1 MNTKTKT
8 KKHILCEKAPIVAMI
23 LAAVLAMLILSIPGL
38 MGLSDVVSNLASSV
52 LAVLFLIAY
61 TKWFAPEFK
70 GVFKTSALATGV
82 IFVWLP
88 FLFKLAGSYFLNVV
102 DYGFYFK
109 PTMLALAMAIA
120 AGFFEETIFRG
131 VTVPIGM
138 RYIRSEKRVSI
149 IVLFTALVFG
159 LLHVGNVIN
168 GANVTMGIIQGIA
181 TIFAGLLF
189 VAVFLR
195 TGNILIPIIMHGV
208 YDYICFVT
216 DASLDNGIMTGEA
229 VTIGLILAV
238 LVDVI
243 AGIWGLYLIRPAKK
257 AEIFAIW
264 NDKWSVSAAE
274 YQPKHLTSEGEEK

>member
-1 MNTKTKT
+1 MNKETKT
-8 KKHILCEKAPIVAMI
+8 KKHILCEKTPIVAMI
-23 LAAVLAMLILSIPGL
+23 LAGVLAMLILSIPGFL
-38 MGLSDVVSNLASSV
+38 GLSDVVSNLASSV

-70 GVFKTSALATGV
+70 GVFKTPALASGI
-82 IFVWLP
+82 IFVCLP
-88 FLFKLAGSYFLNVV
+88 FLFKLVGSYILNLV

-109 PTMLALAMAIA
+109 PTTLALAMAIA

-149 IVLFTALVFG
+149 IVLFTALIFG
-159 LLHVGNVIN
+159 LLHIGNVIN
-168 GANVTMGIIQGIA
+168 GASVTMGILQA
-181 TIFAGLLF
+181 TATVFAGLLF

-195 TGNILIPIIMHGV
+195 TGNILVPIIMHGV
-208 YDYICFVT
+208 YDYMCFVT
-216 DASLDNGIMTGEA
+216 DASLDSGIMTSET
-229 VTIGLILAV
+229 VTTGLILAV

-243 AGIWGLYLIRPAKK
+243 AGTWSLYLIRPAKR

-264 NDKWSVSAAE
+264 NDKWSVNAE
-274 YQPKHLTSEGEEK
+274 ESKR

>member
-1 MNTKTKT
+1 MNTKTT
-8 KKHILCEKAPIVAMI
+8 KHILCEKAPIFAMI

-38 MGLSDVVSNLASSV
+38 LGLSDVVSNLASSV

-70 GVFKTSALATGV
+70 GVFKTSSLATG
-82 IFVWLP
+82 IFFVWLP
-88 FLFKLAGSYFLNVV
+88 FLFKIVMSYILNVV

-120 AGFFEETIFRG
+120 AGFFEETVFRG

-208 YDYICFVT
+208 YDYMCFVT
-216 DASLDNGIMTGEA
+216 DASLDNGIMTSET
-229 VTIGLILAV
+229 VTTGLILAV

-243 AGIWGLYLIRPAKK
+243 AGVWALYLIRPAKR
-257 AEIFAIW
+257 AEIHAIW
-264 NDKWSVSAAE
+264 DEKWSVSKAE
-274 YQPKHLTSEGEEK
+274 

>member
-1 MNTKTKT
+1 MNKETKT

-38 MGLSDVVSNLASSV
+38 LRLSDVVDNLASSV

-88 FLFKLAGSYFLNVV
+88 FLFMLAGSYILNVV

-109 PTMLALAMAIA
+109 PTMLALVMAIA

-159 LLHVGNVIN
+159 LLHIGNVIN
-168 GANVTMGIIQGIA
+168 GASVAMGIIQGTA

-189 VAVFLR
+189 AAVFLR

-208 YDYICFVT
+208 YDYMCFVT
-216 DASLDNGIMTGEA
+216 DASLDNGIMIGEA
-229 VTIGLILAV
+229 VTTGLILAV
-238 LVDVI
+238 LVDVV
-243 AGIWGLYLIRPAKK
+243 AGVWALYLIRPAKR
-257 AEIFAIW
+257 AEIHAIW
-264 NDKWSVSAAE
+264 DEKWSVSKAE
-274 YQPKHLTSEGEEK
+274 YQSKHYQDI

>member
-1 MNTKTKT
+1 MNRKTKT

-23 LAAVLAMLILSIPGL
+23 LAAVLAMLILSILGL
-38 MGLSDVVSNLASSV
+38 LGLSDVVGNLASSV

-88 FLFKLAGSYFLNVV
+88 FLFKLAGSYILNVV

-149 IVLFTALVFG
+149 IVLFTSLVFG

-181 TIFAGLLF
+181 TIFTGLLF
-189 VAVFLR
+189 AAVFLR
-195 TGNILIPIIMHGV
+195 TGNILILIFMHGV
-208 YDYICFVT
+208 YDYMCFVT
-216 DASLDNGIMTGEA
+216 DASLNNGIMTGEA
-229 VTIGLILAV
+229 VTTSLILAV
-238 LVDVI
+238 LIEVI
-243 AGIWGLYLIRPAKK
+243 AGIWGLYLIRPAKR

-264 NDKWSVSAAE
+264 NDKWSVSEAE
-274 YQPKHLTSEGEEK
+274 DQPKHIK

>member
-1 MNTKTKT
+1 MNKETKTKR
-8 KKHILCEKAPIVAMI
+8 HIRCEKAPIVAMI
-23 LAAVLAMLILSIPGL
+23 LAAVLAMLILSIPGFL
-38 MGLSDVVSNLASSV
+38 GISDVVDNLASSV

-61 TKWFAPEFK
+61 TKWFAPKFK

-88 FLFKLAGSYFLNVV
+88 FLFMLAGSYILNVV

-109 PTMLALAMAIA
+109 PTMLALVMAIA

-149 IVLFTALVFG
+149 TVLFTALVFG
-159 LLHVGNVIN
+159 LLHIGNIIN
-168 GANVTMGIIQGIA
+168 GASAAMGIIQGIA

-189 VAVFLR
+189 AAAFLR
-195 TGNILIPIIMHGV
+195 TGNILVPIIMHGV
-208 YDYICFVT
+208 YDYMCFVT
-216 DASLDNGIMTGEA
+216 DASLESGIMTGET
-229 VTIGLILAV
+229 VTTGLILAV

-243 AGIWGLYLIRPAKK
+243 AGIWGLYLIRPAKR

-274 YQPKHLTSEGEEK
+274 YQPKHYQDI

>member
-1 MNTKTKT
+1 MNKETKT

-38 MGLSDVVSNLASSV
+38 LGLSDVVDNLASSV

-82 IFVWLP
+82 IFLWLP
-88 FLFKLAGSYFLNVV
+88 FLFKLAGSYSLNVV

-109 PTMLALAMAIA
+109 PTMLALVMAIA

-159 LLHVGNVIN
+159 LLHIGNIIN
-168 GANVTMGIIQGIA
+168 GASVAMGIIQGTA

-189 VAVFLR
+189 AAVFLR

-208 YDYICFVT
+208 YDYMCFVT

-229 VTIGLILAV
+229 VTTGLILAV
-238 LVDVI
+238 LVDVV
-243 AGIWGLYLIRPAKK
+243 AGVWALYLIRPAKR
-257 AEIFAIW
+257 AEIHAIW
-264 NDKWSVSAAE
+264 DEKWSVSKAE
-274 YQPKHLTSEGEEK
+274 YQSKHYQDI

>member
-1 MNTKTKT
+1 MNKETKTRR
-8 KKHILCEKAPIVAMI
+8 HILCEKAPIVAMI

-38 MGLSDVVSNLASSV
+38 LGLSDVVDNLASSV
-52 LAVLFLIAY
+52 LAVFFLIAY

-70 GVFKTSALATGV
+70 GVFKTSALATG
-82 IFVWLP
+82 ILFVWLP
-88 FLFKLAGSYFLNVV
+88 FLFKLVGSYILNVV

-138 RYIRSEKRVSI
+138 RYIRSEKRVSV

-159 LLHVGNVIN
+159 LLHIGNVIN
-168 GANVTMGIIQGIA
+168 GASVAMGIIQGIA

-189 VAVFLR
+189 VAAFLR
-195 TGNILIPIIMHGV
+195 TGNILVPIFMHGV
-208 YDYICFVT
+208 YDYMCFVT
-216 DASLDNGIMTGEA
+216 DASLDNGIMAGET
-229 VTIGLILAV
+229 VTTGLILAV

-243 AGIWGLYLIRPAKK
+243 AGIWGLYLIRPAKR

-274 YQPKHLTSEGEEK
+274 YQPRHITSK

>member
-1 MNTKTKT
+1 MNKETKT

-38 MGLSDVVSNLASSV
+38 LRLSDVVDNLASSV

-88 FLFKLAGSYFLNVV
+88 FLFMLAGSYILNVV

-109 PTMLALAMAIA
+109 PTMLALVMAIA

-159 LLHVGNVIN
+159 LLHIGNVIN
-168 GANVTMGIIQGIA
+168 GASVAMGIIQGTA

-189 VAVFLR
+189 AAVFLR

-208 YDYICFVT
+208 YDYMCFVT
-216 DASLDNGIMTGEA
+216 DASLDNGIMIGEA
-229 VTIGLILAV
+229 VTTGLILAV
-238 LVDVI
+238 LVDVV
-243 AGIWGLYLIRPAKK
+243 AGVWALYLIRPAKR

-274 YQPKHLTSEGEEK
+274 YQPKHTK

>member
-1 MNTKTKT
+1 MSKKTKMR
-8 KKHILCEKAPIVAMI
+8 KHILCEKAPIVAMI
-23 LAAVLAMLILSIPGL
+23 AAAFLAMLILSIPGL
-38 MGLSDVVSNLASSV
+38 LGLSDAVSNLASSV

-70 GVFKTSALATGV
+70 GVLKTSAFATGI

-88 FLFKLAGSYFLNVV
+88 FLFKLVGSYILNVV

-159 LLHVGNVIN
+159 LLHVGNIIN
-168 GANVTMGIIQGIA
+168 GASVAMGLIQGIA
-181 TIFAGLLF
+181 TIFAGVLF

-195 TGNILIPIIMHGV
+195 TGNILIPILMHGV
-208 YDYICFVT
+208 YDYMCFVT
-216 DASLDNGIMTGEA
+216 DASLENGIMTAET
-229 VTIGLILAV
+229 VTTGLILAV
-238 LVDVI
+238 LVDII
-243 AGIWGLYLIRPAKK
+243 AGIWGLYLIRPAKR

-264 NDKWSVSAAE
+264 NDKWGVSAAE
-274 YQPKHLTSEGEEK
+274 YQPKH